1 VWQYLRSV
9 ADFPGTRRTGA
20 TTLAMRGLL
29 MAGVLAFPYPFWAIA
44 TRGGGI
50 EARQSGSSI
59 EVGGALFGATFV
71 VLAGWALVL
80 ALSLAFA
87 PRAWP
92 GASREG
98 ALTAVGAGMGAV
110 LLVGWAWFL
119 SVTEWVCS
127 HGRGINAASDV
138 LFWGIYLPLA
148 VLGGSTWRRALWA
161 WPAALVAAA
170 ATTFVLRLAVLGGT
184 HGCA

>member
-1 VWQYLRSV
+1 LRSV
-9 ADFPGTRRTGA
+9 ADLLGTRRSGA
-20 TTLAMRGLL
+20 TLVMRGLL

-50 EARQSGSSI
+50 EAHRSGSTI
-59 EVGGALFGATFV
+59 EVGGALFLATFV
-71 VLAGWALVL
+71 VLAGWAVLLVL
-80 ALSLAFA
+80 SVAFA

-98 ALTAVGAGMGAV
+98 ALTAVGVGMGAV
-110 LLVGWAWFL
+110 LLLGWGWFL
-119 SVTEWVCS
+119 SVTEWGCS
-127 HGRGINAASDV
+127 HGRGVNAASDV
-138 LFWGIYLPLA
+138 IFWVVYLPLA

-161 WPAALVAAA
+161 WPAALVVAG
-170 ATTFVLRLAVLGGT
+170 ATTFALRLAVLGGT